1 MNKKDEVERIF
12 DHAKFQA
19 LALICAEPEP
29 IPPVKDPLADE
40 WLTEEELMR
49 YWKLTSSSGLRS
61 WRKRPLDQH
70 PLPYTKVGDLIRFNR
85 KEIDQWAR
93 EETAREQTTGKL
105 QTKRRGLSVAP
116 PQGGSHG
123 RL

>member
-1 MNKKDEVERIF
+1 MNNKDEVERIF

-29 IPPVKDPLADE
+29 IPAVKDPLADE

-49 YWKLTSSSGLRS
+49 YWKLSSSSGLRS
-61 WRKRPLDQH
+61 WRKQSLDQH

-93 EETAREQTTGKL
+93 EETARDHRQT
-105 QTKRRGLSVAP
+105 SN
-116 PQGGSHG
+116 
-123 RL
+123 